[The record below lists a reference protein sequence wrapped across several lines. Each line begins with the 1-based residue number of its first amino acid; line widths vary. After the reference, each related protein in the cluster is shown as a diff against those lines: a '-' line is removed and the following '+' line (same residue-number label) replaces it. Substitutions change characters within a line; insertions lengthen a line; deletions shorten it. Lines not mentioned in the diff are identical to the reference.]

1 MNASVIQ
8 LRRQVPVASVQGA
21 LALDLTPRLDP
32 PEPPHSAGVAT
43 RRGDLV
49 ASLPPRRLAIERFV
63 HAYLVRAAEIASGDR
78 PSTQLLRQSS
88 PRVYADLNRRAQL
101 VTAAAGSSPGSG
113 RGRGAVRPVVCS
125 IRTSLVTH
133 HALEAAAHLRY
144 GARSRALAGRF
155 EVIEGRWQ
163 CVALEWA

>member
-1 MNASVIQ
+1 MNAPVIQ
-8 LRRQVPVASVQGA
+8 LRRQVPIASVQGS

-32 PEPPHSAGVAT
+32 PEPPPAGVPT

-49 ASLPPRRLAIERFV
+49 SSDPERRLAIERFV

-78 PSTQLLRQSS
+78 PPTQLLRQSS
-88 PRVYADLNRRAQL
+88 PRIYADLGRRAQL
-101 VTAAAGSSPGSG
+101 VTAAAGTSPAGG
-113 RGRGAVRPVVCS
+113 RGRGAVRPVIRS
-125 IRTSLVTH
+125 IRTSLVADN
-133 HALEAAAHLRY
+133 ALEAAAHLRY

-155 EVIEGRWQ
+155 EVVGDRWQ

>member
-1 MNASVIQ
+1 MNAPVIQ
-8 LRRQVPVASVQGA
+8 LHRQVPIASVQGA

-32 PEPPHSAGVAT
+32 PEPAPADAPA

-49 ASLPPRRLAIERFV
+49 PADLERRASLERFV

-78 PSTQLLRQSS
+78 PLTQLLRQSS
-88 PRVYADLNRRAQL
+88 PRVYADLGRRAKL
-101 VTAAAGSSPGSG
+101 VITAAGTAPGAG
-113 RGRGAVRPVVCS
+113 RGRGAVRPVVRS
-125 IRTSLVTH
+125 IRTSLVTD

-144 GARSRALAGRF
+144 GARSRALAARF
-155 EVIEGRWQ
+155 EVVDGRWQ